1 MSKLNIR
8 KGQTMKTMRF
18 KFSAATLAW
27 SPARPQAP
35 LGLNLKRGITTQE
48 VTEIPDAEPRSEVMR
63 LMSASANL
71 TWLGKRPDGTPKIMG
86 DGRYSLRF
94 DELGIG
100 RMIFA

>member
-1 MSKLNIR
+1 
-8 KGQTMKTMRF
+8 MKTMRF

-27 SPARPQAP
+27 SPAHPQAP

-48 VTEIPDAEPRSEVMR
+48 VTEIPDAVAMTEVIR
-63 LMSASANL
+63 LMSATANL
-71 TWLGKRPDGTPKIMG
+71 TWLAKRPGE
-86 DGRYSLRF
+86 GRHSLRF